1 MFTTS
6 VGYIGQSSAMEH
18 LAPEQRRQALRW
30 LMRDDSLSSLAVDEV
45 LRASLRDTDAEVR
58 VTAVLAA
65 ARLRAREVLPA
76 LHTMPLPAAIREL
89 EDPRERRALEQLFKG
104 VIRYLQERQLPVPLV
119 PGRDP
124 LRSLRELLDGDVTVT
139 DATSLLLHSLTTP
152 LALGRRPHV
161 LPSGIIEQNGGYQ
174 LRRSGLPLQWVA
186 PIDHWLGGPTPRR
199 VRSEG
204 FFVARFP
211 VDCSLTT
218 WMGNPLPIRVVPD
231 RARTWLGS
239 FEEARRLCETLSRI
253 EKISIRP
260 PTADE
265 WEMAAR
271 GPDGRRHPWGNLPQ
285 RDGERCASPWGVE
298 DLVGDVPEWSFD
310 PESGTRLLRGGVES
324 RTWVTHGENLTDEEP
339 VAALRPIIPAFPL

>member
-1 MFTTS
+1 VFTTS
-6 VGYIGQSSAMEH
+6 VGYIGQSSATQH
-18 LAPEQRRQALRW
+18 LAPEQRRQGLRW
-30 LMRDDSLSSLAVDEV
+30 LMRDDSLAYPAVDEV
-45 LRASLRDTDAEVR
+45 LRACLRDADAEVR

-65 ARLRAREVLPA
+65 ARLRAREVLPT
-76 LHTMPLPAAIREL
+76 LHTTPLPTALREL
-89 EDPRERRALEQLFKG
+89 EDLRERRALEQLWRG
-104 VIRYLQERQLPVPLV
+104 VIRYLQERQLPNVLV

-124 LRSLRELLDGDVTVT
+124 LRSLREVLDGAVEVT

-161 LPSGIIEQNGGYQ
+161 LPSGVIEQNGQ
-174 LRRSGLPLQWVA
+174 FHLRRSGLPLQWVA
-186 PIDHWLGGPTPRR
+186 PIDHWLGAHTPRR

-211 VDCSLTT
+211 VDCSLPT

-231 RARTWLGS
+231 RERTWLGS
-239 FEEARRLCETLSRI
+239 FEEAQRLCEILSRI
-253 EKISIRP
+253 ERLPLRP

-310 PESGTRLLRGGVES
+310 PENGTRFLRGGVES
-324 RTWVTHGENLTDEEP
+324 RTWVTHGVDLTEEAP
-339 VAALRPIIPAFPL
+339 VAALRPVLPAFPL

>member
-6 VGYIGQSSAMEH
+6 VGYIGQRGTAEH

-30 LMRDDSLSSLAVDEV
+30 LMRDDALAYPSVDEV
-45 LRASLRDTDAEVR
+45 LRAGLRDSDAEVR
-58 VTAVLAA
+58 VTAVLVA

-76 LHTMPLPAAIREL
+76 LHALPLPSLLREL
-89 EDPRERRALEQLFKG
+89 EDPRERRALEQLWKG
-104 VIRYLQERQLPVPLV
+104 VIRYLQERQLPSVLV

-124 LRSLRELLDGDVTVT
+124 LRPLRELLAGAVEVT

-152 LALGRRPHV
+152 LALGRRPNV
-161 LPSGIIEQNGGYQ
+161 LPSGVIEQNGQFQ

-186 PIDHWLGGPTPRR
+186 PIDHWLGAHTPRR

-211 VDCSLTT
+211 VDCALAT

-231 RARTWLGS
+231 RERTWLGS
-239 FEEARRLCETLSRI
+239 FEEAQRLCEKLSRI
-253 EKISIRP
+253 EKIPLRP

-271 GPDGRRHPWGNLPQ
+271 GPDGRRHPWGNLSQ

-310 PESGTRLLRGGVES
+310 PENGTRLLRGGVES
-324 RTWVTHGENLTDEEP
+324 RTWVTHGVGLTEEAP
-339 VAALRPIIPAFPL
+339 VAALRPILPAFPL